1 MQRRTLLGLGIAGS
15 ALLAVAGGGAWLL
28 HSSRAWRD
36 GRLLPD
42 GTRVLR
48 AVARGVLDGSLPDAA
63 AAPREQAAALDAHL
77 VRMQAS
83 LAALS
88 PASQR
93 EVDEL
98 LTLLAT
104 VPGRIAL
111 AGLSPA
117 WEDAS
122 VGDIQQA
129 LLSMRLS
136 SLALRRQ
143 AYQALRD
150 LTHAAYFADPSTWPQ
165 LGYPGPLKIS

>member
-1 MQRRTLLGLGIAGS
+1 MQRRTLLGMGIAGS
-15 ALLAVAGGGAWLL
+15 AVLAVAGGGAWLL
-28 HSSRAWRD
+28 RASRAWRD

-42 GTRVLR
+42 GQRVLR
-48 AVARGVLDGSLPDAA
+48 AVARGVLDGSLPDGVR
-63 AAPREQAAALDAHL
+63 APGAQAAALDAHL

-88 PASQR
+88 PAAQR

-104 VPGRIAL
+104 APGRVAL
-111 AGLSPA
+111 ATLAPA

-122 VGDIQQA
+122 VHDIQQA
-129 LLSMRLS
+129 LQSMRFS
-136 SLALRRQ
+136 SIALRRQ

-150 LTHAAYFADPSTWPQ
+150 LTHVAFFADPSTWAR
-165 LGYPGPLKIS
+165 LGYPGPLRIS

>member
-1 MQRRTLLGLGIAGS
+1 MQRRTLLALGITGS

-28 HSSRAWRD
+28 HTSPAWRD

-42 GTRVLR
+42 GERVMR
-48 AVARGVLDGSLPDAA
+48 AVARGVLDGSLPDARA
-63 AAPREQAAALDAHL
+63 AQDAALDAHL
-77 VRMQAS
+77 VRLQVS

-93 EVDEL
+93 EVDQL

-104 VPGRIAL
+104 APGRVAI
-111 AGLSPA
+111 AGLAPA

-122 VGDIQQA
+122 VDDLQRA
-129 LLSMRLS
+129 LQSMRVA

-150 LTHAAYFADPSTWPQ
+150 LTHAAFFADPSTWAQ